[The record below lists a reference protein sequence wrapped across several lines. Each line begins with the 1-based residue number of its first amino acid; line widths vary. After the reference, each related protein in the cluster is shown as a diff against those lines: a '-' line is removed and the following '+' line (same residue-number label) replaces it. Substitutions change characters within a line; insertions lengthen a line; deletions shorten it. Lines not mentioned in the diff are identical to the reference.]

1 MNYLS
6 VKNLSKYYGDKLL
19 FEDISFGIDKGQ
31 KVALIAKN
39 GTGKTSLLNIINGI
53 DVPDS
58 GLVTMRA
65 NIRTGYL
72 PQMFDS
78 EENISVLDSI
88 FDADTPVTKAIKEYE
103 TALSLFNEKPSP
115 ENRFRMETA
124 IVTMDNLEAWDF
136 ESKAKEILTQF
147 DIQDIFKNIRELSGG
162 QRKKVALVKA
172 LLLNADFLILDEP
185 TNHLDIDMI
194 EWLENYLTMA
204 NITLLMVTHDRF
216 FLDKVCSNIMELEN
230 GKLYRYKGK
239 YDYYL
244 EKKEERIA
252 NTTAEISKSKS
263 IYRTELEWMRA
274 TPQAR
279 TTKAKARI
287 DSFENIKQKAFTRVE
302 QKNKDFAVKMGRIG
316 NKILEINNLDFS
328 FGNQIIL
335 DDFSYIFKKG
345 ERCGIIGKNGS
356 GKTTFLRLIINEL
369 KPNAGKITFGETI
382 VFGYYSQTGLSLSNT
397 GKRVID
403 IVKEHAEI
411 IRMADGTDLS
421 ASQFL
426 NHFGFTYENQYT
438 YFENL
443 SGGQRRKLHLLMVLI
458 ANPNF
463 LIMDEPTNDFDI
475 DMLTLLEDFLLCFTG
490 CLLIVSHDRWFMDKL
505 VDHIFIM
512 QGNGKVRDFYGNYT
526 EYKMMLQQEE
536 RIQRI
541 QQKSKKTIHQKQSV
555 APNTVKITYKEQK
568 ELDFLESEIERLEK
582 EKSHYL
588 KLLNTGNGTPNE
600 LTAWAQQY
608 ANTEKDLDI
617 KMTRWME
624 LSDKIEYN
632 S

>member
-6 VKNLSKYYGDKLL
+6 VENVSKYYGDKLL
-19 FEDISFGIDKGQ
+19 FESISFGIDKGQ

-39 GTGKTSLLNIINGI
+39 GTGKTSLLNIINGF
-53 DVPDS
+53 DTPDN
-58 GLVTMRA
+58 GTVTMRG

-72 PQMFDS
+72 PQIFDTN
-78 EENISVLDSI
+78 ENVSVLDAI
-88 FDADTPVTKAIKEYE
+88 FDTDTQVTKAIKEYE
-103 TALSLFNEKPSP
+103 TAFSLFNENPTQ
-115 ENRFRMETA
+115 ENRFRMETS
-124 IVTMDNLEAWDF
+124 IVTMDNLQAWDF
-136 ESKAKEILTQF
+136 ESKAKEMLTKF
-147 DIQDIFKNIRELSGG
+147 DIPDILKNIRELSGG
-162 QRKKVALVKA
+162 QRKKVALVKV
-172 LLLNADFLILDEP
+172 LLANTDFLILDEP
-185 TNHLDIDMI
+185 TNHLDIEMI
-194 EWLENYLTMA
+194 EWLEIYLAMA

-216 FLDKVCSNIMELEN
+216 FLDKVCNEIMELEN
-230 GKLYRYKGK
+230 GNLYRYKGK

-252 NTTAEISKSKS
+252 NTLAEINKAKS

-279 TTKAKARI
+279 TTKAKART
-287 DSFENIKQKAFTRVE
+287 DNFENIKQKAFTHLE
-302 QKNKDFAVKMGRIG
+302 EKNKDFAVKTERIG
-316 NKILEINNLDFS
+316 NKILEINNLDFR
-328 FGNQIIL
+328 FNEQIIL

-382 VFGYYSQTGLSLSNT
+382 VFGYYSQTGLSLENT
-397 GKRVID
+397 GKRAID
-403 IVKEHAEI
+403 IVKEHAEM
-411 IRMADGTDLS
+411 IRMADGKYLS
-421 ASQFL
+421 ATQFL

-458 ANPNF
+458 TNPNF

-475 DMLTLLEDFLLCFTG
+475 EMLTLLEDFLLRFTG

-526 EYKMMLQQEE
+526 EYKMKLQQEE
-536 RIQRI
+536 RIQRA
-541 QQKSKKTIHQKQSV
+541 QQKAKKTIPLKQLTPS
-555 APNTVKITYKEQK
+555 NTGKITYKEQK
-568 ELDFLESEIERLEK
+568 EFEFLESEIECLEK

-588 KLLNTGNGTPNE
+588 ELLNVGNGTPEE
-600 LTAWAQQY
+600 LTTWAKQY
-608 ANTEKDLDI
+608 AKIDSDLDI
-617 KMTRWME
+617 KTTRWIE
-624 LSDKIEYN
+624 LSDKIKHD
-632 S
+632 